1 MHGTRAVPICMRI
14 RGRFWM
20 GACVVCFCQSRCTS
34 SYCTMVLSGIN
45 AAYHHDM
52 VMVVARSFI
61 IVGRVDGWM
70 MLVVETNLNVQIMI
84 RSNLNATVVPGDLI
98 ICCVIDY

>member
-34 SYCTMVLSGIN
+34 SCCAMVLSGID

-70 MLVVETNLNVQIMI
+70 DDACGRDKLECANYDQVQLEFHGCSRGSNNMLRN
-84 RSNLNATVVPGDLI
+84 
-98 ICCVIDY
+98 